1 MILNILKIILSR
13 GDYEILNKVK
23 WLLVLHNHDF
33 KQVVKI
39 EKTNK
44 YRSKTLEE
52 KEKNKIR
59 PINIYVGKVMAMGIL
74 L

>member
-1 MILNILKIILSR
+1 MKIILSR